1 MVLPVDATPPPGR
14 DLQGVDLLLRAFL
27 PGKLSEIVGPGSS
40 GSSSLLTAL
49 ISRVTSDGGHVAIV
63 DARDAFDPSSAA
75 EAGADLA
82 RLLWVKCGGR
92 LGAAWSATD
101 LLTRCPA
108 FALVACDLGEPSSGE
123 RGASALSLCRRI
135 QRAAEQSAVTVV
147 LRVPRPLAGSAAAL
161 VVSVPRL
168 GAQWVGQAR
177 PTRLIGLRSEAVVLR
192 ARARSTETP
201 REGERVAIEWRL

>member
-14 DLQGVDLLLRAFL
+14 DLRGVDLLLRAFA
-27 PGKLSEIVGPGSS
+27 PGTLSEIVGPGSS

-49 ISRVTSDGGHVAIV
+49 ISRVTNAGGHVAIV
-63 DARDAFDPSSAA
+63 DAGDAFDPSSAA
-75 EAGADLA
+75 DAGADLA

-92 LGAAWSATD
+92 VRAAWSATD
-101 LLTRCPA
+101 LLARCPA
-108 FALVACDLGEPSSGE
+108 FSLVACDFGEPCSGE

-161 VVSVPRL
+161 VVSVRRL
-168 GAQWVGQAR
+168 GAQWVGQPR
-177 PTRLIGLRSEAVVLR
+177 PTRLIGLRSEALVLR
-192 ARARSTETP
+192 ARARSDETP